1 MSISSTL
8 PSVQPVHGE
17 WAQRINAATRDL
29 IYRLSLTP
37 QALQRQ
43 QVFAIARE
51 SPPIAEPGLAFDRL
65 VGPWVEIVA
74 EGLYRECSA
83 LPSSGGRR
91 I

>member
-43 QVFAIARE
+43 QVFAIAR
-51 SPPIAEPGLAFDRL
+51 SKNPYSKSDSISYMVCDLPP
-65 VGPWVEIVA
+65 
-74 EGLYRECSA
+74 
-83 LPSSGGRR
+83 GGRDR
-91 I
+91 NIFSVEYVFFACDR